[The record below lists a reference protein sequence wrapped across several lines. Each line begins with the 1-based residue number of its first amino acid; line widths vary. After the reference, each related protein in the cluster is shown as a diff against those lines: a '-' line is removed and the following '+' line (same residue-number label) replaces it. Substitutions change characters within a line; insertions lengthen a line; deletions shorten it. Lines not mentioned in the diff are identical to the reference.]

1 MSGLILK
8 RIPKQQPILDVPMQL
23 IFQRLFVGVAL
34 FFCLVAVSYVG
45 YFFVLG
51 LSSPRIV
58 CNLPSHDFGTVYLGD
73 DVTHV
78 FTLKNVGNRPLQIQS
93 AQSSC
98 SGCLEVLE
106 YTKGP
111 IAPSEQGQVMIRLL
125 PEKLLGQVNKQVIVF
140 SNDPRQPVLPLD
152 VVALVLR
159 KKEPIVT
166 PPLQSQAVSVPPDGV
181 LVQEF

>member
-1 MSGLILK
+1 M
-8 RIPKQQPILDVPMQL
+8 
-23 IFQRLFVGVAL
+23 
-34 FFCLVAVSYVG
+34 G

-58 CNLPSHDFGTVYLGD
+58 CNLSSHDFGTVCDGD

-78 FTLKNVGNRPLQIQS
+78 FTLNNVGNRPLQIQN

-106 YTKGP
+106 YTKGS
-111 IAPSEQGQVMIRLL
+111 IAPSEQGQVTIRLL
-125 PEKLLGQVNKQVIVF
+125 PEKLLGQAHKQVLVF
-140 SNDPRQPVLPLD
+140 SNDPRQPVLALD
-152 VVALVLR
+152 VMALVLR

-166 PPLQSQAVSVPPDGV
+166 SPLQSQAVSVPPDIP
-181 LVQEF
+181 VQRLSVSLKTQIETPKAKKK